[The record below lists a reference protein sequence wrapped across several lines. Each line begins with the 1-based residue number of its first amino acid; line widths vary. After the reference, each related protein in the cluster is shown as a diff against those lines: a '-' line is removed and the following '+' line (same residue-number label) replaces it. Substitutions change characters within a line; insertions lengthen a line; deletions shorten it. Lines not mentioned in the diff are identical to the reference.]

1 MMTRLTKVNST
12 NRRSMVLDRS
22 TGLGRRQGPLKIT
35 GPRGI
40 KRRLVVEVEE
50 KLTRKDDAS
59 TINGIGD
66 ASTLKMTKGT
76 LSKFSHKEGG
86 NDGYK
91 GRGRR

>member
-1 MMTRLTKVNST
+1 
-12 NRRSMVLDRS
+12 MVLVMS

-35 GPRGI
+35 GPRGV

-59 TINGIGD
+59 TIKGIGD
-66 ASTLKMTKGT
+66 ASTLKMTKRT
-76 LSKFSHKEGG
+76 LSKFSHKKGG
-86 NDGYK
+86 NGGYN